1 MILLQIQSWR
11 TIIFVLSFIV
21 GDLVPMVSCRAR
33 HSYESPYRIII
44 DGGSTGS
51 RLHIFQFQKNLSS
64 NTTEC
69 IRKGSDR
76 SNVPLSA
83 FARTEQQIQNDE
95 QLNATHVAM
104 HLIPLFQYASSVIPS
119 QYHASTT
126 VYYQATAG
134 MRLINEFEQKL
145 VYDALYQG
153 LLESPYFVF
162 SAMQRENIATLDG
175 EEEALYG
182 AVAANYLKGVVD
194 VKLHM
199 INKDGSIENEQEEFD
214 GPLGALDMGGASMQI
229 VYLPHETYDED
240 DDCTGGKKDDAGPST
255 PDNSM
260 SKGQVC
266 ENDLKELPNLPN
278 QPNRLNG
285 EEFFS
290 TSYLSYGADQFRERL
305 WDTWVGERETAKTH
319 MDDSHSCDSKV
330 LYNPCSFKGY
340 KSEWKGYT
348 LVGTGDAQKCTLEV
362 NRLIPHHQE
371 LTDEVLQTRTVGGVE
386 HPPIRGHFFA
396 MSLFFFSLDFLR
408 ELSQHQGLNE
418 SWPTPSIAELTHA
431 LDMLCSKEWT
441 DLEPRKENIHEFT
454 RPSVLP
460 DRCFES
466 VYMVTLLRDG
476 FGFEME
482 SRDIT
487 FTFLVDGSEVEWT
500 LGMAISHFAEDHF
513 HAVSVGDSLEDAMDS
528 CETPGFTTV
537 DRSNPCHLSS
547 SCSAAASTMN
557 DVPVWR

>member
-1 MILLQIQSWR
+1 MAS
-11 TIIFVLSFIV
+11 S
-21 GDLVPMVSCRAR
+21 RAR

-51 RLHIFQFQKNLSS
+51 RLHIFEFQKNLVH

-69 IRKGSDR
+69 IRRGSDR

-83 FARTEQQIQNDE
+83 FARTNEQIRNNED
-95 QLNATHVAM
+95 LNSTFVAL
-104 HLIPLFQYASSVIPS
+104 HLIPLFQYASSMIPS
-119 QYHASTT
+119 QYHASTS

-134 MRLINEFEQKL
+134 MRLIDEYEQSL
-145 VYDALYQG
+145 VYDALYKG
-153 LLESPYFVF
+153 LTESPDFVF
-162 SAMQRENIATLDG
+162 DSLQRENIATLGG

-199 INKDGSIENEQEEFD
+199 INKDGTIEHEEEEFD

-229 VYLPHETYDED
+229 VYLPHEQFEEDCKGVKDELGNDCSEGDTITVESPVHRSATTKPHLLD
-240 DDCTGGKKDDAGPST
+240 DT
-255 PDNSM
+255 
-260 SKGQVC
+260 C
-266 ENDLKELPNLPN
+266 ENDLQELPNLPQ

-285 EEFFS
+285 EEFFT

-305 WDTWVGERETAKTH
+305 WNTWVGEREAAICTVGI
-319 MDDSHSCDSKV
+319 DSCDSKV
-330 LYNPCSFKGY
+330 IYNPCSFKGY
-340 KSEWKGYT
+340 ITEWKGYT
-348 LVGTGDAQKCTLEV
+348 LIGTGDAPKCTYEV
-362 NRLIPHHQE
+362 NRLIPHHKE
-371 LTDEVLQTRTVGGVE
+371 TTDDALKTRTVGGVE

-396 MSLFFFSLDFLR
+396 MSLFFFSLDCLR
-408 ELSQHQGLNE
+408 VLSQHQGLNE
-418 SWPTPSIAELTHA
+418 SWPTPSIADLTDA
-431 LDMLCSKEWT
+431 LDLLCSKEWK
-441 DLEPRKENIHEFT
+441 DLEPLKDNVHEFT
-454 RPSVLP
+454 RPAVLP

-476 FGFEME
+476 FGFEMN

-513 HAVSVGDSLEDAMDS
+513 HAVTIQESAEESSETEVDNSVGDSE
-528 CETPGFTTV
+528 
-537 DRSNPCHLSS
+537 
-547 SCSAAASTMN
+547 SAVSHFSMLQ
-557 DVPVWR
+557 